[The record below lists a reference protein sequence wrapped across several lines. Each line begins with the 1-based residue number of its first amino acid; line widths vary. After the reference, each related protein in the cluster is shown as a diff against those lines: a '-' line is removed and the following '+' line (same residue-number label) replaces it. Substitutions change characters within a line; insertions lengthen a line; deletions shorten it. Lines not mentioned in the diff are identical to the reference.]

1 MKHGKMSTSTSVYTA
16 ANVDIGANVESASEF
31 LRVLQHEQSL
41 STAHRALRLRLAHG
55 GQLSD
60 DVLLPQRVVGSE
72 AICGGIEY
80 RIACLAGSPALPLK
94 EFIAL
99 PAELQFVTD
108 RGQLRS
114 VCGIVTE
121 ARAGDA
127 DGGLAAYELVLR
139 DVFAVMEKRRG
150 SRIFRYHNELEIVQ
164 LLCDEWRH
172 ADTVLAS
179 AFELEFD
186 PLFDMRQFPPREQTM
201 QYNESD
207 AAFVRRLLRRRGIA
221 WLFRPGRS
229 GASPVDPL
237 HDRTPAHTLVLFKDP
252 NGLAR
257 NAAGNVRYHRDSAAD
272 GRDTVTS
279 WTAARR
285 LQPGVTTRHSW
296 DYKQPGGAQF
306 MTAGSRGNADQ
317 GPSGN
322 RLAATLDDY
331 LIDIPHVG
339 NDVEDAW
346 RLGQVR
352 MHRHEFLSKCFQGE
366 GSVRD
371 FCAGQYFSL
380 EGHPEIDTHPAP
392 ERDFVITELHV
403 SAANNLPRELDA
415 RASRLLS
422 DPAWAAADALPAGD
436 SAARVKVRFTAVRRG
451 IAIVPAYD
459 PRADLPH
466 PELQSA
472 IVVGPKNEEVHC
484 DALGRVKIR
493 FPGMRVADHKHAH
506 GAGASDSPADSAW
519 VRVASGWAGN
529 GGTGGANAGGGQHN
543 AGFLGLPRVGTEV
556 LVAFLGGDPDRP
568 IVLAQLY
575 NGRAAPPA
583 FDAQGELP
591 AKRYLSGIRSREIR
605 GMRGNQ
611 LRFDDTQGEISA
623 QLASDHGASALNLGW
638 LARPRTGSA
647 SGGAPR
653 GEGAE
658 LRSDKAVALRGAQG
672 VLLSAEASADGEGA
686 QLARAGL
693 VGLAEVMHGI
703 LDEVG
708 KLAAVHTGD
717 EPTAQRM
724 AALVDKLRHWHE
736 GSNLAEGGADGS
748 ADSGAGGEAI
758 VAASAPAGIVLASQ
772 DSLALGAANKVDV
785 VSAMDA
791 EVSAGRNL
799 FLRAARGIS
808 MFAHELGLKLV
819 AGRGN
824 VVVQTDQGDVDI
836 KSAGRIRLIAAEG
849 IELDAPWVKI
859 VAPGAQTDWAGG
871 TITHQSSGA
880 QVMKAADVHHLGPG
894 SSTPQGLTLPSAH
907 LQTDEYVVLRHQQT
921 GKPVPNQRYSA
932 RLEDGRTV
940 TGRTDDAG
948 MTSLLIGDMI
958 GDVAIT
964 FLPDQPAV

>member
-1 MKHGKMSTSTSVYTA
+1 M
-16 ANVDIGANVESASEF
+16 ESASEF
-31 LRVLQHEQSL
+31 LRILQHEKSL

-55 GQLSD
+55 GQLAAGEPLD

-72 AICGGIEY
+72 AVCGGFEY
-80 RIACLAGSPALPLK
+80 RIACLAGSPSLPLK

-139 DVFAVMEKRRG
+139 DVFAVMEKRSG

-172 ADTVLAS
+172 ANTVLAS
-179 AFELEFD
+179 AFEVELD
-186 PLFDMRQFPPREQTM
+186 PLFDMRMFPPREQTM

-207 AAFVRRLLRRRGIA
+207 AAFVRRLLKRRGIA

-229 GASPVDPL
+229 RGTAVDPL
-237 HDRTPAHTLVLFKDP
+237 HDRTPAHTLVLFNDP
-252 NGLAR
+252 NSLPR
-257 NAAGNVRYHRDSAAD
+257 NAVGTVRYHRDGAAD

-279 WTAARR
+279 WIAARR

-296 DYKQPGGAQF
+296 DYKNPGGPQF
-306 MTAGSRGNADQ
+306 MLATSRGNADQ

-331 LIDIPHVG
+331 LVDIPHAG
-339 NDVEDAW
+339 NDVEDHW

-352 MHRHEFLSKCFQGE
+352 MNRHEFASKCFQGE

-380 EGHPEIDTHPAP
+380 AGHPEIDGHPAP

-403 SAANNLPRELDA
+403 SADNNLPRELDA
-415 RASRLLS
+415 RAMRLLP
-422 DPAWAAADALPAGD
+422 DPGWAAMAPPRAGD
-436 SAARVKVRFTAVRRG
+436 GGTRVRVSFSAVRRG
-451 IAIVPAYD
+451 IPIVPAFD
-459 PRADLPH
+459 PRTDLPH
-466 PELQSA
+466 PQLQSA

-493 FPGMRVADHKHAH
+493 FPGMRAGDHKHAH

-519 VRVASGWAGN
+519 VRVASNWAGN
-529 GGTGGANAGGGQHN
+529 GGGGTGGGGGQHQP
-543 AGFLGLPRVGTEV
+543 GFLGLPRVGTEV

-568 IVLAQLY
+568 IILAQLY
-575 NGRAAPPA
+575 NQRALPPA
-583 FDAQGELP
+583 FSAQGELP
-591 AKRYLSGIRSREIR
+591 GNRYLAGTRTREIK
-605 GMRGNQ
+605 GQRGNQ

-623 QLASDHGASALNLGW
+623 QLASDHGASELNLGW
-638 LARPRTGSA
+638 LTRPK
-647 SGGAPR
+647 SGGAGAAR

-658 LRSDKAVALRGAQG
+658 LRSDKAVAVRGAQG
-672 VLLSAEASADGEGA
+672 VLLSAEASPDAEGA

-717 EPTAQRM
+717 EPTGERLAV
-724 AALVDKLRHWHE
+724 LVDKLKRWHE
-736 GSNLAEGGADGS
+736 GSNVAESGS
-748 ADSGAGGEAI
+748 GGGEAI
-758 VAASAPAGIVLASQ
+758 VAASAPAGIIVASQ
-772 DSLALGAANKVDV
+772 DNLALGAGRKVDV
-785 VSAMDA
+785 VSAGDA

-799 FLRAARGIS
+799 FLRAARSIA

-824 VVVQTDQGDVDI
+824 IVVQTDQGHIEI
-836 KSAGRIRLIAAEG
+836 KSSGRISLIAAEG
-849 IELDAPWVKI
+849 IELDAPYVKV
-859 VAPGAQTDWAGG
+859 VAPGAQTDWAEGS
-871 TITHQSSGA
+871 ITHQSSGA
-880 QVMKAADVHHLGPG
+880 QVMKGADFVHLGPG
-894 SSTPQGLTLPSAH
+894 GATPRGIKLPSAR
-907 LQTDEYVVLRHQQT
+907 LQTDEYVVLHHQQT
-921 GKPVPNQRYSA
+921 GKPVPNQRYTA
-932 RLEDGRTV
+932 TFEDGRTV
-940 TGRTDDAG
+940 TGRTDEAG
-948 MTSLLIGDMI
+948 KTSLLLGDMI

-964 FLPDQPAV
+964 FLPD

>member
-1 MKHGKMSTSTSVYTA
+1 M
-16 ANVDIGANVESASEF
+16 ESASEF

-41 STAHRALRLRLAHG
+41 STAHRALRLRLGHG
-55 GQLSD
+55 GQPGGAQFD

-72 AICGGIEY
+72 SVCGGIEY

-121 ARAGDA
+121 ARAGDF
-127 DGGLAAYELVLR
+127 DGGLAVYELVLR
-139 DVFAVMEKRRG
+139 DVFAVMEKRSS

-172 ADTVLAS
+172 ANTVLAS
-179 AFELEFD
+179 AFEVELD
-186 PLFDMRQFPPREQTM
+186 PLFDMRLFPPREQTM

-229 GASPVDPL
+229 RATPVDPL
-237 HDRTPAHTLVLFKDP
+237 HDRTPAHTLVLFNDP
-252 NGLAR
+252 NALPR
-257 NAAGNVRYHRDSAAD
+257 NAAGSVRYHRDGAAD

-296 DYKQPGGAQF
+296 DYKHPAGPQF
-306 MTAGSRGNADQ
+306 MTASSRGNADQ

-322 RLAATLDDY
+322 PLAATLDDY
-331 LIDIPHVG
+331 LVDIPHAG
-339 NDVEDAW
+339 NDVEDHW

-352 MHRHEFLSKCFQGE
+352 MNRHEFMSKCFQGE

-403 SAANNLPRELDA
+403 VADNNLPRELDA
-415 RASRLLS
+415 RAARLLA
-422 DPAWAAADALPAGD
+422 DQAWPALSAPRAGD
-436 SAARVKVRFTAVRRG
+436 GGTRVCVRFSAVRRG
-451 IAIVPAYD
+451 IPIVPAFD
-459 PRADLPH
+459 PRTDLPH
-466 PELQSA
+466 PQLQSA

-493 FPGMRVADHKHAH
+493 FPGMRASDHKHAH

-519 VRVASGWAGN
+519 VRVASNWAGN
-529 GGTGGANAGGGQHN
+529 GSAGSAGSAGGAGGQSGGQHQS
-543 AGFLGLPRVGTEV
+543 GFIGLPRVGTEV

-575 NGRAAPPA
+575 NQRAAPPSFSA
-583 FDAQGELP
+583 VGDLP
-591 AKRYLSGIRSREIR
+591 GNRYLSGTRTREIQGR
-605 GMRGNQ
+605 RGNQ
-611 LRFDDTQGEISA
+611 LRFDDTRGEISA
-623 QLASDHGASALNLGW
+623 QLASDHGASELNLGW
-638 LARPRTGSA
+638 LTRPKA
-647 SGGAPR
+647 GGAGSPR

-658 LRSDKAVALRGAQG
+658 LRSDKAVAVRGAQG
-672 VLLSAEASADGEGA
+672 VLLSAEASPDAEGA

-693 VGLAEVMHGI
+693 VGLAEVMQGV
-703 LDEVG
+703 LDEVAR
-708 KLAAVHTGD
+708 LAAVHTED
-717 EPTAQRM
+717 EPTGQRL
-724 AALVDKLRHWHE
+724 AALVDKLKRWHE
-736 GSNLAEGGADGS
+736 GSNVAEESAGGGAP
-748 ADSGAGGEAI
+748 I
-758 VAASAPAGIVLASQ
+758 VAATAPAGILVASQ
-772 DSLALGAANKVDV
+772 DNLALGAATKVDM
-785 VSAMDA
+785 VSAGDT

-799 FLRAARGIS
+799 FLRAARSIAL
-808 MFAHELGLKLV
+808 FAHELGLKLV
-819 AGRGN
+819 AGRGDI
-824 VVVQTDQGDVDI
+824 VVQTDQGHIEI
-836 KSAGRIRLIAAEG
+836 KSSGRIRLIAAEG
-849 IELDAPWVKI
+849 IELDAPSVKV
-859 VAPGAQTDWAGG
+859 VAPGAQTDWAEGA
-871 TITHQSSGA
+871 ITHQSSGV
-880 QVMKAADVHHLGPG
+880 QVVKSADFLLLGPQG
-894 SSTPQGLTLPSAH
+894 ATPEGLKLPSSR
-907 LQTDEYVVLRHQQT
+907 LQTDEYVVLLHQQT
-921 GKPVPNQRYSA
+921 GKPVPNQRYMA
-932 RLEDGRTV
+932 QLENGKVV
-940 TGRTDDAG
+940 TGRTDEMG
-948 MTSLLIGDMI
+948 RTSLLLGEMI

-964 FLPDQPAV
+964 FLRDDPAV